1 MGSSLRKE
9 MMKLII
15 IVTLL
20 ISMGCSAQDKNITP
34 ELILGIKNK
43 DKNTMTYITGLGDGI
58 SWANGFSKKQQPVY
72 CPPSHLAMNVENHAQ
87 IILREYD
94 ANSDAYQKIGGNSFN
109 ILGLILIRGL
119 ENTFPCK

>member
-1 MGSSLRKE
+1 M
-9 MMKLII
+9 
-15 IVTLL
+15 
-20 ISMGCSAQDKNITP
+20 N
-34 ELILGIKNK
+34 
-43 DKNTMTYITGLGDGI
+43 
-58 SWANGFSKKQQPVY
+58 
-72 CPPSHLAMNVENHAQ
+72 PP